1 MFHADPLGILA
12 LIAIAM
18 CWSLSVVLFR
28 VGERGSVA
36 RKLAWVLVVEG
47 VALVSCGLIEYLF
60 TVPDEF
66 YQRNPRLAIAE
77 VMVHALGDCGMLVLY
92 PPFLAAALK
101 TRWTRAFADKGVR
114 VGTVL
119 CVALLYA
126 ALCWPLVT
134 ALRTTLQPDYALLAL
149 PTGILYAA
157 LVALFVFA
165 FGASLRVWSVSTGAA
180 RKRARIFAIAFGI
193 RDVCWGFLYATQVWE
208 LWVGSYDPVFTGIP
222 AWFFVYPLG
231 TFAAVPLIAYGI
243 LRTQLFDIDLRIR
256 WTIKQSTLAAAV
268 VALVY
273 ALSEGAS
280 RLLSN
285 ELGNVAGLLGA
296 AVVVFFLAPLQRFA
310 ERVATV
316 AMPNT
321 HDTPEYAAFRKL
333 QVYEA
338 AVADALPGGVSG
350 KERALL
356 RRLQDSLGISAA
368 DAAAIEREL
377 DARSLVGR
385 DPVAANRAV

>member
-1 MFHADPLGILA
+1 
-12 LIAIAM
+12 M

-28 VGERGSVA
+28 VGARGSVA
-36 RKLAWVLVVEG
+36 RKLALVLVVEG

-60 TVPDEF
+60 TVPDDF
-66 YQRNPRLAIAE
+66 YPRNPRFAIAE
-77 VMVHALGDCGMLVLY
+77 LMVHAVGDCGMLVLY
-92 PPFLAAALK
+92 PPFLAAALN
-101 TRWTRAFADKGVR
+101 TRWTRAFADRRVR
-114 VGTVL
+114 VGITL
-119 CVALLYA
+119 CAALLYA
-126 ALCWPLVT
+126 ALCWPLAT
-134 ALRTTLQPDYALLAL
+134 ALRTSAQPDYALLVL

-165 FGASLRVWSVSTGAA
+165 FGASLRVWLVSTGAA

-193 RDVCWGFLYATQVWE
+193 RDICWGFLYATQVWE
-208 LWVGSYDPVFTGIP
+208 LWAGNYDPVFTTIP

-268 VALVY
+268 VAIVY
-273 ALSEGAS
+273 VLSEGAS

-296 AVVVFFLAPLQRFA
+296 AVVVFFLAPLQRLA
-310 ERVATV
+310 ERVAAA

-321 HDTPEYAAFRKL
+321 HDTPEYTAFRKL

-338 AVADALPGGVSG
+338 AVADALPGGVSE
-350 KERALL
+350 KEHALL
-356 RRLQDSLGISAA
+356 RRLRDSLGISAS
-368 DAAAIEREL
+368 DAAAVERDL
-377 DARSLVGR
+377 AVRTGQGHTMAAS
-385 DPVAANRAV
+385 DPAV